1 MKGKEKMETTGIYTV
16 KRTDKTPDWV
26 ILKFG
31 IKIEDAKQFI
41 NDKGYL
47 NIQVLKSKA
56 GNPYAAIDDYKSEK
70 KDENKEQPNDEEI
83 PF

>member
-1 MKGKEKMETTGIYTV
+1 METKGIYTT
-16 KRTDKTPDWV
+16 KRTDKTPEWV
-26 ILKFG
+26 VLKFG
-31 IKIEDAKQFI
+31 IKIDDVKQFI

-56 GNPYAAIDDYKSEK
+56 GNVYAAIDDYK
-70 KDENKEQPNDEEI
+70 KEEPKGQIPDEEV